1 MELSPNLN
9 LLFPNFEYKLKQKD
23 GKLYIYD
30 EIAKKYRLL
39 TPEEWVRQHCL
50 HFLVAELNY
59 PVGLIQIEGHLK
71 VNQLN
76 RRTDIRIYQTDGTVF
91 MIIECK
97 APHISISDVTLAQ
110 ISQYQ
115 KNHQANF
122 VAMTNG
128 LEIQT
133 YELNPNNNEIISNNQ
148 FPSFQ

>member
-1 MELSPNLN
+1 
-9 LLFPNFEYKLKQKD
+9 
-23 GKLYIYD
+23 
-30 EIAKKYRLL
+30 
-39 TPEEWVRQHCL
+39 
-50 HFLVAELNY
+50 
-59 PVGLIQIEGHLK
+59 
-71 VNQLN
+71 
-76 RRTDIRIYQTDGTVF
+76 

-133 YELNPNNNEIISNNQ
+133 YELNPINNEIISNNQ